1 MTTRL
6 LLSGGRGL
14 IGSALSRY
22 LASQA
27 IATDLQYLS
36 RAADVD
42 GALTVRWDPVTGYID
57 ADGLEGFDAVIHLA
71 GETIASR
78 WSKARKTRIRD
89 SRVGGTALLA
99 QALAKCARP
108 PKTLI
113 CASAIGY
120 YGDRGDEIVDEES
133 AAGAGFLAEVVRDWE
148 GAAAAA
154 LAAGIRVV
162 HLRFGLVLSSSGGAL
177 TSMLLPFKLGLGG
190 PLGSGR
196 QYVSWVTL
204 GDVVAV
210 IDHVLAHDTI
220 AGAVN
225 VTTSAA
231 VTQAEFARTL
241 GRTLHR
247 PSILPLPGWAV
258 RLLLGEMGEELLLAS
273 TRVHPGQLLAS
284 GYTFQQQDL
293 SAALTHLLTVPRE
306 SI

>member
-220 AGAVN
+220 AG
-225 VTTSAA
+225 
-231 VTQAEFARTL
+231 
-241 GRTLHR
+241 
-247 PSILPLPGWAV
+247 
-258 RLLLGEMGEELLLAS
+258 
-273 TRVHPGQLLAS
+273 
-284 GYTFQQQDL
+284 
-293 SAALTHLLTVPRE
+293 
-306 SI
+306 